1 MSIVAV
7 FSGAYCSAEAIAQ
20 KVADQLDYAVFGD
33 ELLQEAARKLGAS
46 DKMLARSM
54 TGARAF
60 LNMFTRDREKGLIY
74 VRAALAEMLA
84 KDDLVYLGPATHLI
98 PKEISHVLRVGIVA
112 DDDYRVSLAK
122 QTDGLDAEE
131 AAEHIAEVDKA
142 RAEWTREIIGTIP
155 SDPALYDIKIP
166 LPTKD
171 VDEAAALICESIRQD
186 ALRPTDKSVGA
197 ALDFRL
203 AARLNL
209 AILERGYYYC
219 DVSSRDGSVTV
230 IVQKDADPRGKLG
243 RTMASLR
250 FERLEEEIQEI
261 CSTMDEVRE
270 LEVRPGPGLRASS
283 KVLLVDDEEEYVL
296 TLSERL
302 QTRDF
307 ESDVA
312 HDGEQALSAVAQEEP
327 EVMVLD
333 LRMPGMDGME
343 VLRRV
348 KRDHPNIEVII
359 VTGHG
364 TEKDERMATELGAFA
379 YLKKPVNI
387 DVLAKTMKQASSK
400 ARGELSEAPS
410 SEGPDS
416 IPSDEA

>member
-7 FSGAYCSAEAIAQ
+7 FGGAYCSAEAIAQ
-20 KVADQLDYAVFGD
+20 KVAERLDYAFFGD
-33 ELLQEAARKLGAS
+33 ELLREAARKLGAS

-74 VRAALAEMLA
+74 VRAALAEMIA
-84 KDDLVYLGPATHLI
+84 EDDLVYLGPATHLI
-98 PKEISHVLRVGIVA
+98 PKRITHVLRVGIVA
-112 DDDYRVSLAK
+112 DDDYRRARAEQL
-122 QTDGLDAEE
+122 DGLGADE
-131 AAEHIAEVDKA
+131 AAERIAEADRA
-142 RAEWTREIIGTIP
+142 RAEWTQEVLGTSP
-155 SDPALYDIKIP
+155 GDSALYDLKIP
-166 LPTKD
+166 LPAQSE
-171 VDEAAALICESIRQD
+171 DEAVELICESVRRD
-186 ALRPTDKSVGA
+186 ALRPTDRSVA
-197 ALDFRL
+197 AAIDFRL
-203 AARLNL
+203 AARINL

-219 DVSSRDGSVTV
+219 DVTAEDGSVTV
-230 IVQKDADPRGKLG
+230 VINKAMDTRGKLG
-243 RTMASLR
+243 RTMAALR
-250 FERLEEEIQEI
+250 FEKVEEEINSI

-270 LEVRPGPGLRASS
+270 LEVRPGPGLRQTSR
-283 KVLLVDDEEEYVL
+283 VLLVDDEEEYVL

-302 QTRDF
+302 QTRNF
-307 ESDVA
+307 EPDVA
-312 HDGEQALSAVAQEEP
+312 HDGEQALSAVEAEEP

-364 TEKDERMATELGAFA
+364 TEQDRRMATELGAFA

-387 DVLAKTMKQASSK
+387 DVLSKTMKQASSK
-400 ARGELSEAPS
+400 ARGELSDGPPS
-410 SEGPDS
+410 VGPDS
-416 IPSDEA
+416 VSRDDD